1 MPLGIKMFI
10 ITLSAKMRINRSV
23 RTVTPQPSPM
33 RELQTNL
40 KHRYEKSGGDNL
52 KSLKKGDNSV
62 NVELL
67 ETLKELM
74 RKFASK
80 KRVPAYVIFSDV
92 ILTDMCQ
99 IFLLQML
106 LLKFPSFFLIIMS
119 RKYLI
124 LFY

>member
-1 MPLGIKMFI
+1 MP
-10 ITLSAKMRINRSV
+10 
-23 RTVTPQPSPM
+23 
-33 RELQTNL
+33 EWQTNL
-40 KHRYEKSGGDNL
+40 KHRYEKSGGGNL

-62 NVELL
+62 NAELL

-80 KRVPAYVIFSDV
+80 KRVPAYLIFSETT
-92 ILTDMCQ
+92 LTDMCR

-119 RKYLI
+119 RKHLI
-124 LFY
+124 LFYINNTELKVYSSNIGFQCAT

>member
-1 MPLGIKMFI
+1 MFI
-10 ITLSAKMRINRSV
+10 ITPSAKMRMNRSV

-67 ETLKELM
+67 ETLKQLM

-80 KRVPAYVIFSDV
+80 NECPP
-92 ILTDMCQ
+92 M
-99 IFLLQML
+99 
-106 LLKFPSFFLIIMS
+106 
-119 RKYLI
+119 
-124 LFY
+124 